1 MSTRLTT
8 ALLALLTFAAA
19 MVIVPLASPDDAGA
33 HPRTTTVQRCSYDP
47 FAGQQCWTENV
58 NASHVHRCGAGL
70 TGTYPNCYPIP
81 PANQPVCPA
90 GMTGTPPNC
99 HPPPP
104 ANTQP
109 PPPTTAAP
117 PTTTIYVPVCIPPRH
132 RHGSTCHDNHGD
144 PPCGTG
150 LWTPHV
156 GHYPQQQPP
165 CPTEPR
171 QIRPPRT
178 CETEQHEHAITRSGA
193 DSGCHH
199 VSASHCPDGHHQH
212 KHGSGACHNNVGDGL
227 SSSVRSNLHSGSSLH
242 CPDGHHEHDGH
253 YEHKH
258 GSEACHH
265 ADTIHCPAGQH
276 AHPESING
284 AVLYERCHAALPE
297 DHHCI
302 DDSGSNTGTHKHDGF
317 SCHPAGIDNCPDG
330 EHEHTAYR
338 VFRHVKGCHDLA
350 AQHNTGDLSRTA
362 EYVHTAT
369 GKVLCTVAGGA
380 GGKAAKLVLKGASWV
395 TKLVGVTSANIGAT
409 VSCQTLYDKLIKE
422 DHRGSEADKKDAH
435 NDHAD
440 DKRDQDADDQDA
452 DDQDADDENSTGSYC
467 GPWTSF
473 AFLGRP
479 DRGGVTLFVNGAPYS
494 QYQSSY
500 DNREWAVTQCQAAL
514 AGLGQ

>member
-1 MSTRLTT
+1 M
-8 ALLALLTFAAA
+8 
-19 MVIVPLASPDDAGA
+19 
-33 HPRTTTVQRCSYDP
+33 
-47 FAGQQCWTENV
+47 
-58 NASHVHRCGAGL
+58 
-70 TGTYPNCYPIP
+70 
-81 PANQPVCPA
+81 
-90 GMTGTPPNC
+90 
-99 HPPPP
+99 
-104 ANTQP
+104 
-109 PPPTTAAP
+109 
-117 PTTTIYVPVCIPPRH
+117 PVCIPPRH
-132 RHGSTCHDNHGD
+132 SHGSTCHDNHGD

-258 GSEACHH
+258 GSGACHH

-284 AVLYERCHAALPE
+284 AVLHERCHAALPE
-297 DHHCI
+297 DHHCGG
-302 DDSGSNTGTHKHDGF
+302 DSGSNTGTHKHDGL

-330 EHEHTAYR
+330 EHEHTDGIYPWAL
-338 VFRHVKGCHDLA
+338 GCHESSAEHNEADLTKTEEYILDGTGIVVCTLVGGA
-350 AQHNTGDLSRTA
+350 A
-362 EYVHTAT
+362 
-369 GKVLCTVAGGA
+369 GKVANLLIKGA
-380 GGKAAKLVLKGASWV
+380 AWVKSLADFGASTGVDVGCGALWDQLLEFDEEQRERDKKEHDDKAA
-395 TKLVGVTSANIGAT
+395 
-409 VSCQTLYDKLIKE
+409 
-422 DHRGSEADKKDAH
+422 ADQD
-435 NDHAD
+435 D
-440 DKRDQDADDQDA
+440 DKPPPTTEAPDTEDDSGDDSPADA
-452 DDQDADDENSTGSYC
+452 DENSARSYC

-473 AFLGRP
+473 AFRGRP
-479 DRGGVTLFVNGAPYS
+479 DRGGVTLYVNGAAYS

-500 DNREWAVTQCQAAL
+500 DNRAWAAGQCQAAL